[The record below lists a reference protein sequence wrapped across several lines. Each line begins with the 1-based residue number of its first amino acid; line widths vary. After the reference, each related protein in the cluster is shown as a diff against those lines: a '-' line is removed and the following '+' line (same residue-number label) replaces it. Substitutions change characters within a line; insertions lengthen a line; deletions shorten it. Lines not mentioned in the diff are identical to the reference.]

1 MDEQLKAILEK
12 GLKNDSDETGDDEG
26 LFHNHRQATTPNPF
40 RRRRGSVQNENTA
53 GYDYGTRISLRATRM
68 QDLNRALLDAV
79 TSTDRDVKL
88 RSILKDHEE
97 FLLEPLE
104 EEDAVL
110 VCDDSFEIDS
120 FAVICV

>member
-1 MDEQLKAILEK
+1 
-12 GLKNDSDETGDDEG
+12 
-26 LFHNHRQATTPNPF
+26 
-40 RRRRGSVQNENTA
+40 
-53 GYDYGTRISLRATRM
+53 M